1 MNSIPEI
8 NEVSLNKRVL
18 AMLLLIISII
28 VLIVTTRLNL
38 KQTSHVSNTH
48 LRTATSRPSTYS
60 YGDDTNY
67 YGYSAQYIMN
77 TLVTSTECKA
87 TQDTTVHITYEEAQM
102 LMRIAQAEAEIDGVE
117 GMAAIMMVVLNR
129 VNDPRFPST
138 VEGVIFAS
146 GQFSPIMDGR
156 YDSIEI
162 SYEAHLALAEIE
174 KGTYSYLNEALFF
187 ENATD
192 SWQSTNC
199 TYLYTIGH
207 HRFYK

>member
-1 MNSIPEI
+1 MIKRKRAL
-8 NEVSLNKRVL
+8 EVF
-18 AMLLLIISII
+18 LLIIS
-28 VLIVTTRLNL
+28 VTIGLTIMPMPRGGNS
-38 KQTSHVSNTH
+38 TDTH
-48 LRTATSRPSTYS
+48 WRVATSRPEYTYADNTES
-60 YGDDTNY
+60 FE
-67 YGYSAQYIMN
+67 YSAQYIMD

-87 TQDTTVHITYEEAQM
+87 TQDTTVHITYDEAQM
-102 LMRIAQAEAEIDGVE
+102 LMRIAQAEAEIDGIE

-162 SYEAHLALAEIE
+162 SYEAHMALAEIE